1 MKPLLGITMGDAA
14 GIGPEL
20 ILKAFSTQR
29 MHEVCRPLVI
39 GSLAVLARYRDLYR
53 LDLELAPVDAP
64 DRALFQPQRLD
75 VLDLGLV
82 DAENLRIGEVAAEPG
97 RAAVVYTQEAGRM
110 ALAGSIDAIVSA
122 PLNKEAMRLA
132 GYAYEGQ
139 TEILGEL
146 TGAKR
151 YGMILLLGTIRVL
164 MLTTHMALRK
174 ACDAVTREKVLTM
187 IELAHETLCT
197 FGMKE
202 PRIAV
207 AGLNPHAGEGGLFG
221 TEELTGSRPAVEEA
235 QRRGIRAIGPVPA
248 DVVFVKAREGEYDL
262 VLAMYH
268 DQANMAAKLLGFGEV
283 TTVLAGLPIIRTS
296 VGHGT
301 AFDIAGRNLA
311 RVENFQLR
319 HRGRGRIRPDEEGG
333 HSMGLIG
340 EHEDLAEE
348 LIRYSRLCYDRGLV
362 GGSGGN
368 LSARRARDA
377 RLPGHRQRSRPARR
391 RPRKSHGCRSGRE
404 GVGGSCRVQALQG
417 DRVPPGGVPPPARGE
432 RGRPRAPR
440 PRDRLCFTP

>member
-1 MKPLLGITMGDAA
+1 MKPILGITMGDAA

-20 ILKAFSTQR
+20 ILKAFQSA
-29 MHEVCRPLVI
+29 ELYEKCRPLVI
-39 GSLAVLARYRDLYR
+39 GSLAVMEHYGRLCGSRLAFRGVSH
-53 LDLELAPVDAP
+53 PS
-64 DRALFQPQRLD
+64 RAEFRPGTLD

-82 DAENLRIGEVAAEPG
+82 DVSRLRIGVVAAEPG
-97 RAAVVYTQEAGRM
+97 NAAVVYTKEAGRL
-110 ALAGSIDAIVSA
+110 ALEGAIEAIVSA

-146 TGAKR
+146 TGSKR
-151 YGMILLLGTIRVL
+151 YGMILILGSLRVM

-174 ACDAVTREKVLTM
+174 ACEAVTKEKVLAM
-187 IELAHETLCT
+187 IELADQTLRT
-197 FGMKE
+197 FGIAK

-235 QRRGIRAIGPVPA
+235 ARRGINAIGPVPA
-248 DVVFVKAREGEYDL
+248 DVVFVKARDGEYDL

-301 AFDIAGRNLA
+301 AFDIAGKNIARADNFVRAVAAAAELA
-311 RVENFQLR
+311 TLK
-319 HRGRGRIRPDEEGG
+319 RGG
-333 HSMGLIG
+333 
-340 EHEDLAEE
+340 
-348 LIRYSRLCYDRGLV
+348 
-362 GGSGGN
+362 
-368 LSARRARDA
+368 
-377 RLPGHRQRSRPARR
+377 
-391 RPRKSHGCRSGRE
+391 
-404 GVGGSCRVQALQG
+404 
-417 DRVPPGGVPPPARGE
+417 
-432 RGRPRAPR
+432 
-440 PRDRLCFTP
+440 